1 VTGSDRSSARAFF
14 VTGTDTGVGKTLV
27 AAALLRGCRA
37 QGLRVAG
44 MKPVS
49 SGCTATAAGLRN
61 EDALALLRESS
72 HEWPYEVVNPCA
84 YQPAIAPHLAAEE
97 ARRPVDF
104 EAIAASYVTLMA
116 LSDIVIVEGV
126 GGWRT
131 PLGGAL
137 TVGHLARRLELPVII
152 VVRLRLGCLNHAL
165 LTAESAIA
173 QGASIAG
180 WVANEIEPDF
190 ERRAANVATLKAL
203 IPAPCL
209 ATIPR
214 LEPPDVAAAAAR
226 LDLRALLV

>member
-1 VTGSDRSSARAFF
+1 MTGSARPSARAFF
-14 VTGTDTGVGKTLV
+14 VTGTDTGVGKTLI

-44 MKPVS
+44 MKPVA
-49 SGCTATAAGLRN
+49 SGCMTTPAGLRN
-61 EDALALLRESS
+61 EDALTLLRESS
-72 HEWPYEVVNPCA
+72 AQWPYEVVNPCA
-84 YQPAIAPHLAAEE
+84 YRPAIAPHLAAEE
-97 ARRPVDF
+97 AGRPVDF
-104 EAIAASYVTLMA
+104 EAIAANYATLTA
-116 LSDIVIVEGV
+116 LSDIVIVEGA

-137 TVGHLARRLELPVII
+137 TVGHLARHLELPVII

-165 LTAESAIA
+165 LTAESVLA
-173 QGASIAG
+173 QGASIGG
-180 WVANEIEPDF
+180 WVANGIESDF
-190 ERRAANVATLKAL
+190 ERRAENVATLKGL

-226 LDLRALLV
+226 LDIRTLLA